1 MAAMG
6 IDDVREALKSFDG
19 KHIPTEF
26 AAREA
31 RMRAEHERALAAKNA
46 GRKRRSASSGL
57 GMLAGS
63 LGMKPGQQVAL
74 EPGAPNISEALAEGR
89 MLSDLVREDGMRR
102 YRMMQKEIHE
112 NGEKWLKEEAEMEKK
127 MQDEG
132 FKDMK
137 SKWFGLGGGAGAGGG
152 GASTAAIHQQPPP
165 PST

>member
-31 RMRAEHERALAAKNA
+31 RMRAEHERTLAAKNS

-63 LGMKPGQQVAL
+63 LGMKPGQQL

-102 YRMMQKEIHE
+102 YKMMQKEIRD

-137 SKWFGLGGGAGAGGG
+137 SKWFGLGGGAGTHGG
-152 GASTAAIHQQPPP
+152 GASSAAINQQPPP
-165 PST
+165 STQS